1 MKKYHLLM
9 GILVGLAFL
18 TTGCATSYKAKP
30 LPFKAPSAYSNAA
43 VVAQAQIGA
52 KAYADPEEAK
62 SAFGFDIRGA
72 GMLPVQVVFD
82 NLGPHYLEI
91 DGTQSFLEDDAGN
104 LWPILNTRIAYE
116 RATQYAQ
123 TKKIFKEGAYSG
135 FLGAAAGSIIGAA
148 VGIVSGDNIGELIG
162 KGAAVGAAAGATIG
176 GTQGYASSDAA
187 RREIVNDLQEKTL
200 QNKAILPKSMAHG
213 IIFFPGEAK
222 SAQKL
227 RLKITET
234 DTGQIHIVTF
244 DVSGQANN

>member
-1 MKKYHLLM
+1 MKKHVFLSFIFMMLVLL
-9 GILVGLAFL
+9 VA
-18 TTGCATSYKAKP
+18 GCSTSYKATP
-30 LPFKAPSAYSNAA
+30 LPFKAPSAYGNLA
-43 VVAQAQIGA
+43 VVAQAQVGA

-82 NLGPHYLEI
+82 NLGPHFLEI
-91 DGTQSFLEDDAGN
+91 DGTQTFLEDETGN
-104 LWPILNTRIAYE
+104 LWPILSTKIAYD
-116 RATQYAQ
+116 RATKYAQ

-148 VGIVSGDNIGELIG
+148 VGIASGDNIGELMG

-176 GTQGYASSDAA
+176 GTQGYASSNAA
-187 RREIVNDLQEKTL
+187 RREIVTDLKEKSL
-200 QNKAILPKSMAHG
+200 QNKAISPKSMAHG

-222 SAQKL
+222 SAKNL

-234 DTGQIHIVTF
+234 DTGKIHVITF
-244 DVSGQANN
+244 DVSGKLPK

>member
-1 MKKYHLLM
+1 MKKHIFLSFIFMMLVLL
-9 GILVGLAFL
+9 VA
-18 TTGCATSYKAKP
+18 GCSTSYKATP
-30 LPFKAPSAYSNAA
+30 LPFKAPSAYGNLA
-43 VVAQAQIGA
+43 VVAQAQVGA

-82 NLGPHYLEI
+82 NLGPHFLEI
-91 DGTQSFLEDDAGN
+91 DGTQTFLEDETGN
-104 LWPILNTRIAYE
+104 LWPILSTKIAYD
-116 RATQYAQ
+116 RATKYAQ

-148 VGIVSGDNIGELIG
+148 VGIASGDNIGELMG

-176 GTQGYASSDAA
+176 GTQGYASSNAA
-187 RREIVNDLQEKTL
+187 RREIVTDLKEKSL
-200 QNKAILPKSMAHG
+200 QNKAISPKSMAHG

-222 SAQKL
+222 SAKNL

-234 DTGQIHIVTF
+234 DTGKIHVITF
-244 DVSGQANN
+244 DVSGKLPK

>member
-1 MKKYHLLM
+1 MKKHHYLPFIFICIALL
-9 GILVGLAFL
+9 VA
-18 TTGCATSYKAKP
+18 GCSTSYKAKP
-30 LPFKAPSAYSNAA
+30 LPFKAPSAYGNLA

-52 KAYADPEEAK
+52 KAYANPEEAK

-82 NLGPHYLEI
+82 NLGSHFLEI
-91 DGTQSFLEDDAGN
+91 DGTQTFLEDETGN
-104 LWPILNTRIAYE
+104 LWPILSTRIAYD
-116 RATQYAQ
+116 RATKYAQ

-148 VGIVSGDNIGELIG
+148 VGIASGDNIGELMG

-176 GTQGYASSDAA
+176 GTQGYASSNAA
-187 RREIVNDLQEKTL
+187 RREIVTDLKEKSL
-200 QNKAILPKSMAHG
+200 QNKAISPKSMAHG

-222 SAQKL
+222 SAKNL

-234 DTGQIHIVTF
+234 DTGKIHVITF
-244 DVSGQANN
+244 DVSG

>member
-1 MKKYHLLM
+1 MKKHIFLSFIFI
-9 GILVGLAFL
+9 ILVLLVA
-18 TTGCATSYKAKP
+18 GCSTSYKATP
-30 LPFKAPSAYSNAA
+30 LPFKAPSAYGNLA
-43 VVAQAQIGA
+43 VVAQAQVGA

-82 NLGPHYLEI
+82 NLGPHFLEI
-91 DGTQSFLEDDAGN
+91 DGTQTFLEDETGN
-104 LWPILNTRIAYE
+104 LWPILSTKIAYD
-116 RATQYAQ
+116 RATKYAQ

-148 VGIVSGDNIGELIG
+148 VGIASGDNIGELMG

-176 GTQGYASSDAA
+176 GTQGYASSNAA
-187 RREIVNDLQEKTL
+187 RREIVTDLKEKSL
-200 QNKAILPKSMAHG
+200 QNKAISPKSMAHG

-222 SAQKL
+222 SAKNL

-234 DTGQIHIVTF
+234 DTGKIHVITF
-244 DVSGQANN
+244 DVSGKLPK